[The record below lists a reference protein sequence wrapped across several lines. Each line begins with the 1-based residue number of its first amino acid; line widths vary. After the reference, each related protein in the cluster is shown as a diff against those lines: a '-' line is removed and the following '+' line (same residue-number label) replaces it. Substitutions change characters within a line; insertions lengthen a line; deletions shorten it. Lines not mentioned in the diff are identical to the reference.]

1 MEDLWRKPQIKKCF
15 TNGRTAYP
23 IPFQNHYFWA
33 MFFKDVIGQEKIKER
48 LIRSVKEQRISHALM
63 FTGPEG
69 TGKLALTLAF
79 AQYVSCRNPC
89 ETDSCGEC
97 PSCRKYLKL
106 VHPDLHFVF
115 PVFPTKEFKK
125 PVSDDFLPKW
135 REMVQKTPY
144 FSLSQWLG
152 FIENENAQG
161 LIYERESDSIM
172 RKLNLKSFEAE
183 YKVMI
188 IWLPEKMHPA
198 CSNKLLKLIEEPPSK
213 TLFLLITED
222 EEAVI
227 STIRSRT
234 QLIKVPFI
242 DKNSLRNALEK
253 SDNISPE
260 QITDVVRLS
269 NGNYITAMEYLNPD
283 ESSSYFF
290 IKFQEMMRFAYLRQ
304 VFELTQWAEEMAALG
319 RDRQKA
325 FFAFALRLIREYFIM
340 NINRSNLIYLKE
352 EEKEW
357 GNKFAPFINERNIV
371 PFAKEFELGIKHIS
385 MNGNPR
391 IIFLDTALR
400 MVRLIKR

>member
-1 MEDLWRKPQIKKCF
+1 
-15 TNGRTAYP
+15 
-23 IPFQNHYFWA
+23 

-48 LIRSVKEQRISHALM
+48 LIRSVTEQRISHALM

-69 TGKLALTLAF
+69 TGKLALALAF
-79 AQYVSCRNPC
+79 AQFVSCRNRK
-89 ETDSCGEC
+89 ENDSCGEC
-97 PSCRKYLKL
+97 PSCRKYQKL
-106 VHPDLHFVF
+106 AHPDLHFVF
-115 PVFPTKEFKK
+115 PVFTTKEIKK

-135 REMVQKTPY
+135 REMVHQTPY
-144 FSLSQWLG
+144 FTLSQWLG
-152 FIENENAQG
+152 FVENENAQG
-161 LIYERESDSIM
+161 LIYEKESDSIM
-172 RKLNLKSFEAE
+172 RKLSLKSFEAE

-188 IWLPEKMHPA
+188 IWLPEKMHQN
-198 CSNKLLKLIEEPPSK
+198 CSNKILKLIEEPPSK

-242 DKNSLRNALEK
+242 DKESMKKALE
-253 SDNISPE
+253 SNGAIPAE
-260 QITDVVRLS
+260 QIDDVVRLS
-269 NGNYITAMEYLNPD
+269 NGNYIIAMEYLNPD
-283 ESSSYFF
+283 ESSAFF
-290 IKFQEMMRFAYLRQ
+290 FTKFQEMMRFAYTRQ
-304 VFELTQWAEEMAALG
+304 VFELTQWAEEMATLG

-325 FFAFALRLIREYFIM
+325 FFAFALRLIREYFVM
-340 NINRSNLIYLKE
+340 NMNRYNMVYMNQ

-357 GNKFAPFINERNIV
+357 GNKFAPFINERNII
-371 PFAKEFELGIKHIS
+371 PFAKEFETGIKHIS

>member
-1 MEDLWRKPQIKKCF
+1 
-15 TNGRTAYP
+15 
-23 IPFQNHYFWA
+23 
-33 MFFKDVIGQEKIKER
+33 MFFKDVVGQEKIKDR
-48 LIRSVKEQRISHALM
+48 LVRSVKEQRISHALM
-63 FTGPEG
+63 LAGPEG
-69 TGKLALTLAF
+69 TGKLALALAF
-79 AQYVSCRNPC
+79 AQYVSCRNRG

-97 PSCRKYLKL
+97 PSCRKYQKL
-106 VHPDLHFVF
+106 AHPDLHFVF

-135 REMVQKTPY
+135 REMVKKTPY
-144 FSLSQWLG
+144 FTLSQWLG
-152 FIENENAQG
+152 FVENENAQG

-172 RKLNLKSFEAE
+172 RKLNLKSFESD

-188 IWLPEKMHPA
+188 IWLPEKMHQA

-227 STIRSRT
+227 STIRSRA
-234 QLIKVPFI
+234 QRIKVPFV
-242 DKNSLRNALEK
+242 DNDSLRLALKAKGEL
-253 SDNISPE
+253 SPE
-260 QITDVVRLS
+260 QVADAVRLA
-269 NGNYITAMEYLNPD
+269 NGNFIRAVEYLNPD
-283 ESSSYFF
+283 ENTGYFF
-290 IKFQEMMRFAYLRQ
+290 VKFQEMMRFAYKRE
-304 VFELTQWAEEMAALG
+304 VYELTQWAEEMARLG

-325 FFAFALRLIREYFIM
+325 FFNLALRLVREYFIM
-340 NINRSNLIYLKE
+340 NMRRPELVYLNE
-352 EEKEW
+352 DEKMW
-357 GNKFAPFINERNIV
+357 GKNFAPYINERNII

>member
-1 MEDLWRKPQIKKCF
+1 
-15 TNGRTAYP
+15 
-23 IPFQNHYFWA
+23 
-33 MFFKDVIGQEKIKER
+33 MFFKDVIGQEMIKGR

-69 TGKLALTLAF
+69 TGKLALALAF
-79 AQYVSCRNPC
+79 AQYVSCRNRG

-97 PSCRKYLKL
+97 PSCRKYKKMA
-106 VHPDLHFVF
+106 HPDLHFVF
-115 PVFPTKEFKK
+115 PVFTTKEIKK

-135 REMVQKTPY
+135 REMVHKTPY
-144 FSLSQWLG
+144 FTLSQWLG
-152 FIENENAQG
+152 FVENENAQG
-161 LIYERESDSIM
+161 LIYEKESDSIM
-172 RKLNLKSFEAE
+172 RKLNLKSFESE

-188 IWLPEKMHPA
+188 IWLPEKMHQA
-198 CSNKLLKLIEEPPSK
+198 CANKLLKLIEEPPSK

-242 DKNSLRNALEK
+242 DKNSMRDALMESNAVAG
-253 SDNISPE
+253 E
-260 QITDVVRLS
+260 QIDDIVRLS
-269 NGNYITAMEYLNPD
+269 NGNYITAMEYMTPD
-283 ESSSYFF
+283 ESSAYFF
-290 IKFQEMMRFAYLRQ
+290 IKFQEMMRFAYMRQ
-304 VFELTQWAEEMAALG
+304 VFELTRWAEEMATLG

-325 FFAFALRLIREYFIM
+325 FFAFALRLIREYFVM
-340 NINRSNLIYLKE
+340 NMNRSNMIYMNR
-352 EEKEW
+352 EEKDW
-357 GNKFAPFINERNIV
+357 GTKFAPFINERNII

>member
-1 MEDLWRKPQIKKCF
+1 
-15 TNGRTAYP
+15 
-23 IPFQNHYFWA
+23 
-33 MFFKDVIGQEKIKER
+33 MFFRNVIGQQKIKER
-48 LIRSVKEQRISHALM
+48 LIHSVQEQRISHALM

-69 TGKLALTLAF
+69 TGKLALALAF
-79 AQYVSCRNPC
+79 AQYVSCRNRG
-89 ETDSCGEC
+89 ENDSCGEC
-97 PSCRKYLKL
+97 PSCRKYQKL
-106 VHPDLHFVF
+106 AHPDLHFVF
-115 PVFPTKEFKK
+115 PVFPTKTIKK

-135 REMVQKTPY
+135 REMIHKTPY
-144 FSLSQWLG
+144 FTLSQWLG
-152 FIENENAQG
+152 FVDNENAQG

-188 IWLPEKMHPA
+188 IWLPEKMHQA

-222 EEAVI
+222 EESVI

-242 DKNSLRNALEK
+242 DKESMHKALQTNDAL
-253 SDNISPE
+253 SAE
-260 QITDVVRLS
+260 QIDDVVRLS

-283 ESSSYFF
+283 ESTAYFF
-290 IKFQEMMRFAYLRQ
+290 AKFQEMMRFAYMRE
-304 VFELTQWAEEMAALG
+304 VFELTRWAEEMAAMG

-325 FFAFALRLIREYFIM
+325 FFAFALRLIREYFMM
-340 NINRSNLIYLKE
+340 NMNRTNLIYLKQD
-352 EEKEW
+352 EKEW
-357 GNKFAPFINERNIV
+357 GNKFAPFINERNII